1 MLNPR
6 LRGMLEDDV
15 ALQLGLNVKELET
28 PEEEREREENEPV
41 PIVPGQNRKEHHSN
55 IVTENFKQ
63 DYKINEWLNFNYQ
76 EYLLAI
82 LKVTDAYDFENL
94 AATTVAEM
102 SAGFLSELEID
113 RLRKV
118 MKKGFTNEKTIMEI
132 SDDIKNKV
140 KVRDLY
146 KMENGVIKK
155 IDGEPVLQFSAEAR
169 AIAIARTETT
179 RLANRG
185 VIEHYKDQGVKE
197 VVWVASL
204 GDRTCE
210 ICWDLNGRTFP
221 IGEAPVPG
229 DYPHIYC
236 RCTLVNIEE

>member
-1 MLNPR
+1 MISSGTLIPSFC
-6 LRGMLEDDV
+6 
-15 ALQLGLNVKELET
+15 A
-28 PEEEREREENEPV
+28 
-41 PIVPGQNRKEHHSN
+41 
-55 IVTENFKQ
+55 
-63 DYKINEWLNFNYQ
+63 
-76 EYLLAI
+76 
-82 LKVTDAYDFENL
+82 L
-94 AATTVAEM
+94 AAAC
-102 SAGFLSELEID
+102 
-113 RLRKV
+113 RK
-118 MKKGFTNEKTIMEI
+118 
-132 SDDIKNKV
+132 S
-140 KVRDLY
+140 
-146 KMENGVIKK
+146 
-155 IDGEPVLQFSAEAR
+155 